1 MPTSRFVFF
10 LLALSLL
17 ANLFFFVTSQEQQPA
32 PAQALGDDLN
42 NQLVNDLPGSVTLDS
57 PTKTGL
63 MPKSKQPFPHLR
75 LEPQLRHL
83 QQLFELNQFDRL
95 VAEWESLSAYYPDQA
110 LQLKGQWLAEI
121 KQGLRAKEI
130 DRGLLFLDAWS
141 TRFANDFDV
150 EWIKAT
156 DQFSR
161 ENRID
166 AVDVMFSLVDELSGV
181 EHEIYS
187 HQKNTIIEAKLGTL
201 KSNSDWTSLIKL
213 LEHLLWYQP
222 SNDLYILEIADAY
235 FQLGQYQQSIFRLE
249 SLIGHA
255 YYGKRAQKILDEL
268 NRLSLVK
275 AMFPLIK
282 QSAHYLIEGAVGLA
296 KIFNVSE
303 EIIGLSV
310 VAVGTSL
317 PELAT
322 TFSAVWRRQGEVVLG
337 NIIGSNLF
345 NILFIVGIAAI
356 IAPLGMNEVE
366 LIHSLGYLFISLMLF
381 MSIIVRPRVIRRLW
395 GFIFVSVYATYLWF
409 LVG

>member
-1 MPTSRFVFF
+1 MRTSRLIFF
-10 LLALSLL
+10 LLALSLS

-42 NQLVNDLPGSVTLDS
+42 NQLVSDLAGPVTLDS
-57 PTKTGL
+57 PSKTEP
-63 MPKSKQPFPHLR
+63 MSKSKQSFAHLR
-75 LEPQLRHL
+75 LEPQLKHL

-95 VAEWESLSAYYPDQA
+95 VAEWESLLAYYPDQA

-166 AVDVMFSLVDELSGV
+166 AVDAMFSLVDQLSGV

-187 HQKNTIIEAKLGTL
+187 HQKNTIIEAQLGTL

-255 YYGKRAQKILDEL
+255 YYGKRAQKLLDEL

-282 QSAHYLIEGAVGLA
+282 QSAHYLIEGQLNSHEITLLIDTGASISVLSEWFFEQ
-296 KIFNVSE
+296 KKSQFN
-303 EIIGLSV
+303 
-310 VAVGTSL
+310 
-317 PELAT
+317 PE
-322 TFSAVWRRQGEVVLG
+322 FVRH
-337 NIIGSNLF
+337 
-345 NILFIVGIAAI
+345 AI
-356 IAPLGMNEVE
+356 IDTAGGRVEAPIYRFEAFAIGEYRVRDIEFVVMALSQNNGASQGLLGMNFLKHFAFNLDQYKLH
-366 LIHSLGYLFISLMLF
+366 LILQ
-381 MSIIVRPRVIRRLW
+381 PRD
-395 GFIFVSVYATYLWF
+395 
-409 LVG
+409 